1 MMNTEP
7 NTMTNDWDALMRAG
21 LAGDRAAL
29 TDLLRALEKPL
40 FSYLFRL
47 CRNPEIAEDLLQ
59 ETLVTVVTKRDT
71 WDPSRPLRP
80 WVYTIARHKFLEHR
94 RRSRQV
100 VALVRPETIPAPAA
114 GSQPSSDRH
123 DLQQA
128 LATLNEPIREAFLL
142 KHFARLSFE
151 EVAAIQEI
159 PVPTAKS
166 RVRFAVQ
173 KLRDLLGEDHAN
185 D

>member
-1 MMNTEP
+1 MMN
-7 NTMTNDWDALMRAG
+7 NAATNDWDALMRAG

-29 TDLLRALEKPL
+29 TGLLTALEKPL
-40 FSYLFRL
+40 FGYLFRL
-47 CRNPEIAEDLLQ
+47 CHNPEIAEDLLQ
-59 ETLVTVVTKRDT
+59 ETLVTVVTKSDT
-71 WDPSRPLRP
+71 WDPSRALRP
-80 WVYTIARHKFLEHR
+80 WVYTIARNKFLEHR
-94 RRSRQV
+94 RRSRKV
-100 VALVRPETIPAPAA
+100 VVLVRPETIPAPAA
-114 GSQPSSDRH
+114 GSQPSPARL

-142 KHFARLSFE
+142 KHVARLSFD
-151 EVAAIQEI
+151 EVAEIQEI

-173 KLRDLLGEDHAN
+173 KLRDVLGDDHAE